1 MCCKPVRGAEVVDI
15 RNWCPGLSHD
25 RDMCSKV
32 KGEPHITGRSE
43 NMKVLVT
50 RSCPTLC
57 DPMDC
62 SPPGSCDHGE
72 SPDKNRSENVKVLV
86 TRSCLT
92 LCNPMDCSLPGSCD
106 HWDSPD
112 KNTCLESGLLFHCLR
127 DLPVPGIESTWA
139 P

>member
-32 KGEPHITGRSE
+32 KGEPHITRRSE

-72 SPDKNRSENVKVLV
+72 SPDKN
-86 TRSCLT
+86 
-92 LCNPMDCSLPGSCD
+92 
-106 HWDSPD
+106 
-112 KNTCLESGLLFHCLR
+112 TCLESGLLFPYLR